1 MIVSWIH
8 ERTGLHEVDTET
20 ADLAALRTAKR
31 ALDGLF
37 NLYYLMWHGTGGD
50 TGGQAERTARELEA
64 VKAAIKAREP
74 ASLSVQAPQSH
85 NPQHRRLGGLVPRA
99 LA

>member
-31 ALDGLF
+31 ALDGIF
-37 NLYYLMWHGTGGD
+37 NLYYLIWRGG
-50 TGGQAERTARELEA
+50 GGEHVCAERTARELEA

-74 ASLSVQAPQSH
+74 ASLSSK
-85 NPQHRRLGGLVPRA
+85 PRKVTTPNIA
-99 LA
+99 A